1 MRKTLP
7 AFLRG
12 SGSQQDLPVHSHI
25 EEADEDSQGKPSAAD
40 TTARASPLGTAAGAA
55 GAQQLAWH
63 MLWGL
68 GVLLAPLIPVAV
80 LCLGIYVTSVEAGE
94 GKAVDRDSC
103 TCDCW
108 DGRFK
113 GRHGAGGYKSV
124 YFNLEAATVLLCAWS
139 FVWVNALGVAMQRI
153 LLLFRAGRLS
163 YQALVPALLSFY
175 PLFYGAWA
183 TWNYINDR
191 FYTMLPSQLFFQ
203 LTELLPAYL
212 IYQLL
217 DRSNYKD
224 LQPLGPLLGL
234 AVSCVHI
241 SLALKER
248 VLWGLFIP
256 GVHTVNARDVMLVA
270 GDMSCLVFFGQLL
283 YQFKLR
289 RQERVQLVL
298 WGLAVAGVMLVVYV
312 AALGYRYQ

>member
-1 MRKTLP
+1 MVSSFAEVRYHADT
-7 AFLRG
+7 
-12 SGSQQDLPVHSHI
+12 SQHVMSI
-25 EEADEDSQGKPSAAD
+25 CSAAV
-40 TTARASPLGTAAGAA
+40 GVHC
-55 GAQQLAWH
+55 QL
-63 MLWGL
+63 
-68 GVLLAPLIPVAV
+68 
-80 LCLGIYVTSVEAGE
+80 T
-94 GKAVDRDSC
+94 C
-103 TCDCW
+103 TMHTDVCHCCCC
-108 DGRFK
+108 F
-113 GRHGAGGYKSV
+113 
-124 YFNLEAATVLLCAWS
+124 L
-139 FVWVNALGVAMQRI
+139 Q
-153 LLLFRAGRLS
+153 
-163 YQALVPALLSFY
+163 
-175 PLFYGAWA
+175 GAWA

-270 GDMSCLVFFGQLL
+270 GDMSCLVFFWQLL
-283 YQFKLR
+283 YQFRLR